1 VQQWNTPDAIGPAGP
16 LPYYLAIA
24 YTVRTTYPDGQTRD
38 YSFSG
43 PVPVTVAYSAN
54 SG

>member
-1 VQQWNTPDAIGPAGP
+1 MD
-16 LPYYLAIA
+16 
-24 YTVRTTYPDGQTRD
+24 YTVRTTYPDGQMRD
-38 YSFSG
+38 YDFSG